1 MLTPVQLYW
10 PPGPTVLGR
19 GKRLSSF
26 CPLGSIRFA
35 GTMLPGTGVRV
46 VGSRIVT
53 PDCEKLPLRSSAVGN
68 VFVLAVV
75 GMVSGRKSCDQKK
88 NNLSRFRLKR
98 IPGSSTGPPTK

>member
-26 CPLGSIRFA
+26 CPFGSIRFA
-35 GTMLPGTGVRV
+35 GMMLPGTGVRV

-53 PDCEKLPLRSSAVGN
+53 PDCEKFPARSRAVGK
-68 VFVLAVV
+68 VFVLAAD
-75 GMVSGRKSCDQKK
+75 GMVSGKKSCDQKK
-88 NNLSRFRLKR
+88 NSLSRLRLNWVKGR
-98 IPGSSTGPPTK
+98 ST